1 MSVCICER
9 RDEEVV
15 NCSVHSRMYRRRYYH
30 YHGSSPHAAH
40 QQSDSGRVM
49 TMTAASLGAL
59 VTQSFVRNKART
71 ASVLGLW
78 ILGFLIMNYLPAPYE
93 VSPEMRREYNRIVTE
108 EGRQDDVSME
118 SIYLR
123 IASI

>member
-1 MSVCICER
+1 
-9 RDEEVV
+9 
-15 NCSVHSRMYRRRYYH
+15 
-30 YHGSSPHAAH
+30 
-40 QQSDSGRVM
+40 
-49 TMTAASLGAL
+49 MTAASLGAL

-118 SIYLR
+118 SIYFKNCIDL
-123 IASI
+123 IYVPTVAECQYINEFIMTV